1 MSQEHAAVACGNTV
15 VKTQG
20 LASEEASIC
29 CIQTITVGYLF
40 GASRGGLWQFGRK
53 GCFHAKTNLN
63 DAALLLAGLAFEMW
77 VFLH

>member
-40 GASRGGLWQFGRK
+40 GASRGGLWQVGAQRMFSCK
-53 GCFHAKTNLN
+53 
-63 DAALLLAGLAFEMW
+63 DEFE
-77 VFLH
+77 